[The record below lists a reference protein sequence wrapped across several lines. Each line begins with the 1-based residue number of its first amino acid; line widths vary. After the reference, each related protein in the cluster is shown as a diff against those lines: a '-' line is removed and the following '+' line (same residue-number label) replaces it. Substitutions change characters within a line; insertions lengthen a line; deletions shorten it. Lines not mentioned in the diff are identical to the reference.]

1 MKTALTLQLIFVVFL
16 SAYTQAQLPAYVPL
30 NGLVGFWPLDSNVNN
45 LGSSTHHGTN
55 TNAIPTVD
63 RFGNLN
69 SAYLLSG
76 NNSFL
81 TLPPSVMGQVG
92 QNNFT
97 ISIWVHPDTIISMTN
112 GMEVISDKTRSG
124 WLHKFRIAVGN
135 IANGYSPDSAYW
147 DAIVGSNVVPKV
159 ASRGLS
165 NDTWHHLVFV
175 YESTNLGTF
184 KAYHNG
190 AFVGQTTNT
199 STSFVTNQINVGRA
213 LWPNSPINGGFFF
226 KGRVDD
232 IGIWSR
238 ALTPQEIILLY
249 FNCAIQGT
257 GNPMSQ
263 TTTPNSSVQFTV
275 STTANVQ
282 KQWQMA
288 PASTGVFSNIVN
300 GVNFI
305 GVDSSVLTVRNI
317 SSQFNNAQF
326 RCVLTDSVC
335 STTTTAA
342 TLAVNCWDLTS
353 SVPSPAT
360 ISVGDSAQFSIQSS
374 VPGSQFQWQV
384 YLGNVWNNLADFGQY
399 AGTTTPTLRVR
410 NINYSNHGMRFR
422 CLVSNSGC
430 NDTSGVGD
438 ISVLCEPIISRQP
451 QNTTTRIN
459 QAAYFHVDTIPG
471 ASYQWQRN
479 IGLGF
484 VSLTN
489 GSEFQGVNQ
498 PRLML
503 INALMLDDNSAFR
516 CIVNF
521 AHCQDTSDFAILN
534 VDWGVSTPE
543 IKVTK
548 FYAYPNPAQ
557 TTLFINYPDLRKSE
571 EFKFIN
577 SLGQVVHT
585 ATLQHEHTELDI
597 SGLAE
602 GTYTLISGTSRLKI
616 VILKP

>member
-1 MKTALTLQLIFVVFL
+1 MKNLIVFL
-16 SAYTQAQLPAYVPL
+16 ILISTSVFGQVPSYYPT
-30 NGLVGFWPLDSNVNN
+30 NGLISLWELNNN
-45 LGSSTHHGTN
+45 LNASTIAFNGTFSN
-55 TNAIPTVD
+55 LTGTFD
-63 RFGNLN
+63 RNGNPN
-69 SAYLLSG
+69 MAMRFTG
-76 NNSFL
+76 QNSFA
-81 TLPPSVMGQVG
+81 TLPFTVMAQCPYS
-92 QNNFT
+92 FT
-97 ISIWVHPDTIISMTN
+97 ISIWAKPDSIQPSIDGHELIN
-112 GMEVISDKTRSG
+112 DRSILG
-124 WLHKFRIAVGN
+124 WNYRFRIGFSYGGN
-135 IANGYSPDSAYW
+135 NPNFSVDSLYMDRITNNGQIEKMNVQGPNIEEWVHYVLTYDTTSFSTGLLKAYRNGVLVNSRITIGPVFGNRAINIGRTFHPNTTTAGSAYY
-147 DAIVGSNVVPKV
+147 IGS
-159 ASRGLS
+159 L
-165 NDTWHHLVFV
+165 
-175 YESTNLGTF
+175 
-184 KAYHNG
+184 
-190 AFVGQTTNT
+190 
-199 STSFVTNQINVGRA
+199 
-213 LWPNSPINGGFFF
+213 
-226 KGRVDD
+226 DD
-232 IGIWSR
+232 IGIWNR
-238 ALTPQEIILLY
+238 ALDSTEIALLY
-249 FNCAIQGT
+249 SGCSFSILNQPT
-257 GNPMSQ
+257 SQ

-410 NINYSNHGMRFR
+410 NINYSNHRMRFR

-430 NDTSGVGD
+430 NDTSGVGE

-557 TTLFINYPDLRKSE
+557 TTLFINYPDIHQSE